1 MFRHMLTFSRLL
13 LGWLR
18 HRDSMTRRPNLKH
31 QLWWPIPG
39 QEWLCMAI
47 LRYLLIQRGF
57 EFDEDKEADPC
68 YLESDDAC
76 F

>member
-1 MFRHMLTFSRLL
+1 M
-13 LGWLR
+13 
-18 HRDSMTRRPNLKH
+18 KH